1 MQQGTVRGA
10 PLSAGVALLF
20 RGSPTHHE
28 WRCGGLFLISH
39 DGRNEEHAAR
49 CASFKPKYYRDTRM
63 DYRDARMVNC
73 ALALDSICT
82 GHRQRLNVL
91 QISPPPLKVE

>member
-1 MQQGTVRGA
+1 MA
-10 PLSAGVALLF
+10 LS
-20 RGSPTHHE
+20 
-28 WRCGGLFLISH
+28 GLFSLSH

-49 CASFKPKYYRDTRM
+49 CASYKPKYYRDTRMDYRDTRMDYRDTRM

-73 ALALDSICT
+73 ALTLDSICT